1 MIFILA
7 YMKKYLKKISA
18 YACVCLL
25 FGALVIPSSL
35 NSQSI
40 DNIRFGKL
48 ALPDLYKNI
57 QINGIAKDGLGNV
70 WYINSAGLH
79 KYDGAKLTTFSS
91 VNIADKA
98 YSLYGVLR
106 HVQADSTFVYAMTR
120 NDIFYFNIKTEVFKR
135 FEIANCNEIK
145 VSNET
150 LWIAT
155 YSKILNLKTNQYLP
169 IKLNKG
175 EIFSKIQPSK
185 DMFYIATNKR
195 MLAYSVEHKTLI
207 VLKEN
212 VNVEALFVD
221 SKKDVWFSDKG
232 KGIYKYKLDKQ
243 FTFFGPEI
251 ITPTEVRCFE
261 EDNNNN
267 IWIGT
272 YGGVYI
278 ISPQSKI
285 AHYTN
290 DNNIS
295 GGLSHNSIL
304 SMYKDS
310 NGLILIGTFFG
321 GLNYYNPNNL
331 FTHYQEAINQ
341 KDGLNFKVVS
351 EIVEDNK
358 GNLWICTEGGG
369 LNCLDKQQNKINYYE
384 PPALDN
390 GMVYNSFKA
399 IYYDQKE
406 TLWIASIG
414 GGLFE
419 FNIKNK
425 KFSNYAH
432 KDNNNVAISS
442 NKINDIFKYK
452 EQLFL
457 STQSSVEVFDLKTK
471 TVKPLFT
478 DAFKIEHK
486 IPNYIT
492 CLQVKDD
499 VIWMGSTM
507 GLFAYNL
514 KTKTLNRYQENT
526 INSVAS
532 NNINDL
538 FEDSNGRF
546 WVATDKGLDRF
557 DDKKQQFITYKNT
570 EEQNRNIIKGVE
582 ELNPGFLVISSI
594 KGISVLRILDGK
606 FKNYDQSTG
615 FPLHVLSNK
624 SIFVSP
630 TKNQVFIGG
639 LDGMVSFSSNEIFKP
654 STLIKPV
661 LTKLKI
667 NNQEIKPNDNEKI
680 LQKTFALTDTI
691 ILRPEHKSFQIDF
704 SSDSDK
710 ISQKGNFKVRL
721 LGFESDWIEPE
732 TTAVSYTNLD
742 IGDYVFEIE
751 NIDNSTLRRILYIK
765 VIPSIFNTVWA
776 YILYFLIVLLI
787 LVFFNYLILT
797 KRRLQD
803 KVKLKEIEQEKEA
816 EHNKSKLMF
825 FTNISHEFRTPL
837 TLISGHVEALMGST
851 KLTTNDY
858 KKVLGINKNT
868 NRLNRLA
875 LELLQFR
882 KQEAGEYRIE
892 ASEHDIVEFLEEIY
906 YSFYELSQRKNIDYN
921 IHYQTK
927 PVNVWFDSLQL
938 EKVFYNLLSNAFK
951 FTNDGGKI
959 EISIISNNKSVSIKI
974 KDTGYG
980 MSPEQLSKI
989 FNRFYQLEN
998 IASTI
1003 HQGTGIGL
1011 ALTKG
1016 IIDAHH
1022 GKINVESEL
1031 NKGTTFSVDLLLD
1044 KSHFTSKEIIF
1055 EKTPTPVF
1063 VYESYENQSI
1073 IDSQITSEKKETI
1086 LVVEDNSELSQ
1097 LLKGF
1102 LDFNYDVHLA
1112 KDGKEGMELALKIQP
1127 SLILSDIMMPN
1138 ISGTEMCAK
1147 LKTNINTSHIPIIL
1161 LTAKTAEEHMI
1172 SGLDIGAD
1180 DYITKPFNSKVLIA
1194 RINNIIYS
1202 RKKLK
1207 SIFSKNPS
1215 ENIKKIAKN
1224 KIDLEFMN
1232 KAEKVVLDN
1241 LDNEQYDV
1249 NKMCLD
1255 LNLGR
1260 TILYAKM
1267 KSITGKTPNDFI
1279 KIIRL
1284 EKSKKLLIEQPN
1296 ITISQVA
1303 YDCGFSSQQY
1313 FSKLF
1318 KEQYGVSPKK
1328 FQNK

>member
-1 MIFILA
+1 
-7 YMKKYLKKISA
+7 MKKILKKISA

-25 FGALVIPSSL
+25 FGTLVIPSSL

-48 ALPDLYKNI
+48 ALPDLYNNI
-57 QINGIAKDGLGNV
+57 QINGITKDGLGNI
-70 WYINSAGLH
+70 WYINNAGLH
-79 KYDGAKLTTFSS
+79 KYDGAKLTTFST
-91 VNIADKA
+91 VNCTNKK

-106 HVQADSTFVYAMTR
+106 HVQADSTFVYAMSR
-120 NDIFYFNIKTEVFKR
+120 KEVFYFNIKTEVFKR
-135 FEIANCNEIK
+135 FEIANCNDIK

-155 YSKILNLKTNQYLP
+155 SNKILNLKTNQYLP

-175 EIFSKIQPSK
+175 EAFTKIQPSK
-185 DMFYIATNKR
+185 GMFYIATNKR
-195 MLAYSVEHKTLI
+195 MLAYSVEHKKLI
-207 VLKEN
+207 ALKDN
-212 VNVEALFVD
+212 VQVEALFVD
-221 SKKDVWFSDKG
+221 SKKNVWFSDKG
-232 KGIYKYKLDKQ
+232 KGIYKYKLDKL
-243 FTFFGPEI
+243 FTFFDSEK
-251 ITPTEVRCFE
+251 ITPTEVRCFV

-285 AHYTN
+285 THYTN
-290 DNNIS
+290 DDNIS
-295 GGLSHNSIL
+295 GGLSHNSVL

-369 LNCLDKQQNKINYYE
+369 LNCLDKQQNKMNYYE
-384 PPALDN
+384 PPALEN

-425 KFSNYAH
+425 KFYNYAH
-432 KDNNNVAISS
+432 KNNNNLAISS
-442 NKINDIFKYK
+442 NKINDIVTYK

-478 DAFKIEHK
+478 HTFKIEHK

-492 CLQVKDD
+492 CLLVKDD
-499 VIWMGSTM
+499 VLWMGSTI

-514 KTKTLNRYQENT
+514 KTKTVNRYQENT
-526 INSVAS
+526 INSIAS
-532 NNINDL
+532 NNVNDL
-538 FEDSNGRF
+538 FEDSKGRI
-546 WVATDKGLDRF
+546 WVATGKGLNRF
-557 DDKKQQFITYKNT
+557 DDNQQQFTTYKNT
-570 EEQNRNIIKGVE
+570 QEQSRNIIKGVE
-582 ELNPGFLVISSI
+582 ELNPGFLVVSSI
-594 KGISVLRILDGK
+594 KGISVLRMLDGK

-624 SIFVSP
+624 SIYVSP

-654 STLIKPV
+654 FTLLKPV

-667 NNQEIKPNDNEKI
+667 NNQEIKPNDNEEI

-691 ILRPEHKSFQIDF
+691 ILRPEHKSLQISF
-704 SSDSDK
+704 SSNSDK
-710 ISQKGNFKVRL
+710 ITQKGNFKVRL

-732 TTAVSYTNLD
+732 TTTVSYTNLD
-742 IGDYVFEIE
+742 VGDYVFEIE

-776 YILYFLIVLLI
+776 YFLYFLIALLI
-787 LVFFNYLILT
+787 LLFFNYLILA
-797 KRRLQD
+797 KKRLQD
-803 KVKLKEIEQEKEA
+803 KVKLKEIEQEKNA
-816 EHNKSKLMF
+816 EHNKSKLRF

-837 TLISGHVEALMGST
+837 TLISGHVEGLMGSNEIT
-851 KLTTNDY
+851 SNDY

-882 KQEAGEYRIE
+882 KQEAGEYKIE
-892 ASEHDIVEFLEEIY
+892 AREHDIVSFLEEIY
-906 YSFYELSQRKNIDYN
+906 YSFFELSSRKRINYTMICT
-921 IHYQTK
+921 TK
-927 PVNVWFDSLQL
+927 PINVWFDSLQL

-951 FTNDGGKI
+951 FTKDGGKI
-959 EISIISNNKSVSIKI
+959 EVSIISNNTSVSIQV
-974 KDTGYG
+974 KDTGNG
-980 MSPEQLSKI
+980 MSSEQLSKI
-989 FNRFYQLEN
+989 FDRFHQLEN

-1003 HQGTGIGL
+1003 HIGTGIGL

-1022 GKINVESEL
+1022 GKINVESKL
-1031 NKGTTFSVDLLLD
+1031 NHGTTFTVDLLLGNN
-1044 KSHFTSKEIIF
+1044 HFNPKEIIL
-1055 EKTPTPVF
+1055 EKAPTPV
-1063 VYESYENQSI
+1063 VAYESYENLGVKEMQ
-1073 IDSQITSEKKETI
+1073 TNNEKKETL
-1086 LVVEDNSELSQ
+1086 LVVEDNSEVRQ
-1097 LLKGF
+1097 MLKGF
-1102 LDFNYDVHLA
+1102 LDFNFDVQLA
-1112 KDGKEGMELALKIQP
+1112 KDGKEGMEQALKLQP
-1127 SLILSDIMMPN
+1127 TLILSDIMMPN
-1138 ISGTEMCAK
+1138 MSGTEMCTK
-1147 LKTNINTSHIPIIL
+1147 LKTNVNTSHIPIIL

-1180 DYITKPFNSKVLIA
+1180 DYITKPFNSRVLIA
-1194 RINNIIYS
+1194 RINNIINS
-1202 RKKLK
+1202 RKRLK

-1215 ENIKKIAKN
+1215 DTIKKIAKN
-1224 KIDLEFMN
+1224 KIDQEFIN
-1232 KAEKVVLDN
+1232 KAEKAVLDN
-1241 LDNEQYDV
+1241 LDNNLYDV
-1249 NKMCLD
+1249 SKMGLD

-1279 KIIRL
+1279 KVIRL
-1284 EKSKKLLIEQPN
+1284 EKSKKLLNEHPD

-1318 KEQYGVSPKK
+1318 KKQYGVSPKK